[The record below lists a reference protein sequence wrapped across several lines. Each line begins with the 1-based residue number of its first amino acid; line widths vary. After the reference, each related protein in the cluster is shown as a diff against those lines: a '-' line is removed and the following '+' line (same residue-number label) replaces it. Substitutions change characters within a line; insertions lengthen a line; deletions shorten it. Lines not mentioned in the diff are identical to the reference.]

1 MTEAIATRAQKLY
14 HEASEIV
21 AEEAK
26 LKEQSGR
33 HIVRLASILKDLY
46 EIFLQRDDPHESL
59 VLVPR
64 KKAFSDFRECMIEL
78 LRPLDLHERMGWY
91 YVSIGRH
98 LLGKIPEAVLADMPF
113 EKVKQLARVAKTKT
127 DLPEELIERA
137 KDPEEPAARLREE
150 VDILL
155 YKGAPDHSDGPK
167 RSLVLVGGKKLI
179 DAIREKI
186 DRLRLVATEEGPS
199 APPSDAELIDLAL
212 ADCLAGIQEAE
223 VLGMGQSRDGKRLA
237 TICITEGRS

>member
-1 MTEAIATRAQKLY
+1 M
-14 HEASEIV
+14 
-21 AEEAK
+21 AEEVK

-46 EIFLQRDDPHESL
+46 EIFLQRNDPHESL
-59 VLVPR
+59 MLVPR
-64 KKAFSDFRECMIEL
+64 KKAFADFRECMIEL

-98 LLGKIPEAVLADMPF
+98 LLGKIPEAVLAEMPF
-113 EKVKQLARVAKTKT
+113 EKIKQLARVANTKT
-127 DLPEELIERA
+127 ELPAELIERA

-150 VDILL
+150 VDIML
-155 YKGAPDHSDGPK
+155 YRGASDHSEGPK

-179 DAIREKI
+179 EAIKEKI
-186 DRLRLVATEEGPS
+186 ARLRPAATEEGAS
-199 APPSDAELIDLAL
+199 APGSDAEVVDFAL

-223 VLGMGQSRDGKRLA
+223 DHEMNQSLRDRRL
-237 TICITEGRS
+237 

>member
-1 MTEAIATRAQKLY
+1 MTESILTRAQKLY
-14 HEASEIV
+14 HEAGEIV
-21 AEEAK
+21 AKEVK

-46 EIFLQRDDPHESL
+46 EIFLQRDDPNESL
-59 VLVPR
+59 VLVP
-64 KKAFSDFRECMIEL
+64 KGKAFADFRECMIEL
-78 LRPLDLHERMGWY
+78 LRPLELHERMGWY

-98 LLGKIPEAVLADMPF
+98 LLGKIPEAELADMPF
-113 EKVKQLARVAKTKT
+113 EKVKQLARVGKTKT
-127 DLPEELIERA
+127 ELPAELIDLA

-155 YKGAPDHSDGPK
+155 YRGASDHSDGPK

-179 DAIREKI
+179 DAIQEKI
-186 DRLRLVATEEGPS
+186 DRLRSAATEEGSPVP
-199 APPSDAELIDLAL
+199 ASDAVVVDFAL

-223 VLGMGQSRDGKRLA
+223 DHEMHQSMHAR
-237 TICITEGRS
+237 GR

>member
-1 MTEAIATRAQKLY
+1 MTESILTRAQELY

-21 AEEAK
+21 AKEVK

-46 EIFLQRDDPHESL
+46 EIFLQRDDPQESL
-59 VLVPR
+59 VLVP
-64 KKAFSDFRECMIEL
+64 KKKGFADFHECMVEL

-91 YVSIGRH
+91 YLSIGRH
-98 LLGKIPEAVLADMPF
+98 LLGKIPEAELADMSF

-127 DLPEELIERA
+127 ELPSELIERA
-137 KDPEEPAARLREE
+137 KDPEEPAARLKEE
-150 VDILL
+150 VDIMLCR
-155 YKGAPDHSDGPK
+155 GAPDHSEGPK

-179 DAIREKI
+179 DAIQEKI
-186 DRLRLVATEEGPS
+186 NRVRPTATEEGSPVP
-199 APPSDAELIDLAL
+199 ASDAVVVDFAL

-223 VLGMGQSRDGKRLA
+223 DHEMHQLMH
-237 TICITEGRS
+237 GRGR

>member
-1 MTEAIATRAQKLY
+1 MTEAYLTRAQKLY
-14 HEASEIV
+14 HEAGEIV
-21 AEEAK
+21 AKEVK

-46 EIFLQRDDPHESL
+46 EIFLQREDQHKSL
-59 VLVPR
+59 VLVPK
-64 KKAFSDFRECMIEL
+64 KKAFADFRECMIEL

-98 LLGKIPEAVLADMPF
+98 LLGKIPETVLAEMPL

-127 DLPEELIERA
+127 DLPAELIERA
-137 KDPEEPAARLREE
+137 KDPEEPAAKLREE

-155 YKGAPDHSDGPK
+155 YRGAPDHSDGPK

-179 DAIREKI
+179 EAIEEKI
-186 DRLRLVATEEGPS
+186 ARLRPATTEEGAS
-199 APPSDAELIDLAL
+199 TLASDAEVVDFAL
-212 ADCLAGIQEAE
+212 ADCLAGIQEAALVE
-223 VLGMGQSRDGKRLA
+223 ESQLR
-237 TICITEGRS
+237 